1 MKRLR
6 TEDEEKEEPLPLIDW
21 TRLFHMD
28 GILVVLQRYLSTAD
42 LIHLSCVNKRMNT
55 TWINSDRRLQ
65 IFDMRRRVHQLT
77 GRLYGARSN
86 PVLFMKKACRKASG
100 LPAKGAKKFTCW
112 KCKHSKSMTHF
123 VTKRDLFPF
132 ATCVECAKK
141 KMEET
146 HLCGSTYFAI
156 EWYLKKV
163 LVPIGIP
170 VYYLEIWLRENKS
183 VLEKTMEMHLK
194 AFYFNEHYW
203 SYYTPIEVVRPLMER
218 AQQEILI
225 ALTPFGFLY

>member
-1 MKRLR
+1 MKRIR
-6 TEDEEKEEPLPLIDW
+6 AEEEEEELTTVDW
-21 TRLFHMD
+21 TRLFHID
-28 GILVVLQRYLSTAD
+28 CILVVLQRYLSTPD
-42 LIHLSCVNKRMNT
+42 LIHLSCVNKWMNT
-55 TWINSDRRLQ
+55 TWINNDRRLR
-65 IFDMRRRVHQLT
+65 ILNMRERVHQLT
-77 GRLYGARSN
+77 GRLYGARTN

-100 LPAKGAKKFTCW
+100 LPVKGAKKFTCW
-112 KCKHSKSMTHF
+112 KCKHSKSMSHF

-156 EWYLKKV
+156 EWYMKKV

-183 VLEKTMEMHLK
+183 VLEATMVTNVK
-194 AFYFNEHYW
+194 AFFFNEHYW
-203 SYYTPIEVVRPLMER
+203 SYYTPIEVVLPLIER
-218 AQQEILI
+218 AQQEIMTAINSPLI
-225 ALTPFGFLY
+225 LFP